1 VKRLKYSWLTMEAA
15 SPIGKTGPL
24 ESMESPP
31 LPKEAPDRR
40 RRAQYAVARILSEAQ
55 SIAEAAPKLLNAVG
69 KSLGWDVG
77 AIWTI
82 DRGALRCIHVWKAA
96 GIEVPLFEAATR
108 EIRFRSGTG
117 LPGRVWST
125 GKAVWIRDVVRDDN
139 FPRAPMAAAEGLHG
153 AFGFPISTGAD
164 VLGVVES
171 FSREVREPDED
182 LLEMIAAI
190 GSQIGLF
197 MQHREAEGAIRAS
210 ERRFAFLAEASALLA
225 ASLNYERTLAKV
237 ARLGV
242 PTLADWCA
250 VDVLEAD
257 GSTRR
262 LAVAHMDPEK
272 AALANRMRRRY
283 PPEDAGAG
291 LGKVLRTGRSEL
303 FPEIS
308 SDDLETIAFDEHH
321 LTILRVLGITSG
333 MWVPLTARGRTL
345 GAITFASSDSGRI
358 YGANDLSLA
367 EELGRVAGV
376 AVDNARL
383 YEERS
388 NIARTLQ
395 RSLLPPR
402 LPAIDGI
409 EVAVRYRAA
418 GEGTDVGGDFYDVFE
433 VGKNAWAV
441 MIGDVCG
448 KGPRAAAVTGLARH
462 TLRAASMSEWRP
474 RRVLLMLNDALVR
487 DEVDEYCTAVFARF
501 TRVGTHVRVT
511 LACGGHPPPLL
522 LGANGRVE
530 VAGQPGTLLGVFPD
544 PELATAVIDLQPGDG
559 LLFYTDGVTESRG
572 PGIGLSEG
580 ALRELLTERA
590 GGSAEALADAVE
602 QAAVAAQPGGP
613 RDDIALVC
621 LRMTK

>member
-15 SPIGKTGPL
+15 SPIGKRGPL
-24 ESMESPP
+24 ESVESAP

-55 SIAEAAPKLLNAVG
+55 SIAEAAPKLLNALG

-82 DRGALRCIHVWKAA
+82 DRGALRCIDVWKAA
-96 GIEVPLFEAATR
+96 GVEVPLFEAATR
-108 EIRFRSGTG
+108 EIRFRPGVG

-125 GKAVWIRDVVRDDN
+125 GKVLWVRDVVSDDN
-139 FPRAPMAAAEGLHG
+139 FLRAPMAAAEGLHG
-153 AFGFPISTGAD
+153 AFGFPISSGTD
-164 VLGVVES
+164 VLGVVEA
-171 FSREVREPDED
+171 FSREVREPDAD
-182 LLEMIAAI
+182 VLEMTTAI
-190 GSQIGLF
+190 GSQIGMF
-197 MQHREAEGAIRAS
+197 MQHQEAEAAIRAS
-210 ERRFAFLAEASALLA
+210 ERRFAFLAEASAMLA
-225 ASLNYERTLAKV
+225 ASLNYERTLSKV

-257 GSTRR
+257 GSIRR

-303 FPEIS
+303 FPEIRP
-308 SDDLETIAFDEHH
+308 DDLETIAFDEHH
-321 LTILRVLGITSG
+321 LTILRALGITSG

-402 LPAIDGI
+402 LPAVDGI
-409 EVAVRYRAA
+409 EVAARYRAA
-418 GEGTDVGGDFYDVFE
+418 GEGTEVGGDFYDVFE

-448 KGPRAAAVTGLARH
+448 KGPGAAAVTGLARH
-462 TLRAASMSEWRP
+462 TLRAASMNEWRP

-501 TRVGTHVRVT
+501 TRVGTQVRVT
-511 LACGGHPPPLL
+511 LACGGHPPPLF

-530 VAGQPGTLLGVFPD
+530 VAGEPGTLLGVFPD

-572 PGIGLSEG
+572 PGIGLSEE

>member
-1 VKRLKYSWLTMEAA
+1 MEAA
-15 SPIGKTGPL
+15 SPIGKSGPL
-24 ESMESPP
+24 ESVESPP

-40 RRAQYAVARILSEAQ
+40 RRAQYAVARILSETQ

-82 DRGALRCIHVWKAA
+82 DRGALRCIDVWKAA
-96 GIEVPLFEAATR
+96 GIEVPQFETATR
-108 EIRFRSGTG
+108 EIRFRPGTG

-182 LLEMIAAI
+182 LLEMITAI

-257 GSTRR
+257 GSIRR
-262 LAVAHMDPEK
+262 LAVAHLDPEK

-321 LTILRVLGITSG
+321 LTILRALGITSG

-409 EVAVRYRAA
+409 EVAARYRAA

-433 VGKNAWAV
+433 VGKDAWAV

-487 DEVDEYCTAVFARF
+487 DEVDEFCTAVFARF
-501 TRVGTHVRVT
+501 TRVRTQVRVT
-511 LACGGHPPPLL
+511 LACGGHPPPLF

-530 VAGQPGTLLGVFPD
+530 VAGEPGTLLGVFPD
-544 PELATAVIDLQPGDG
+544 PELATAVIDLHPGDG

-572 PGIGLSEG
+572 PGIGLSEE

-602 QAAVAAQPGGP
+602 QAAAAAQPGGP